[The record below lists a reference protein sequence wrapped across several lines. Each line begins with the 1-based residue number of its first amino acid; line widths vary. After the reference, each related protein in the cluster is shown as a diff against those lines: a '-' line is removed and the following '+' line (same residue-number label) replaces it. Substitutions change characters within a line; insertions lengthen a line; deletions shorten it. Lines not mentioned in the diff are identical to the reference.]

1 VESGEEILGTGS
13 QNAGLW
19 GIAMALEAFM
29 GVHGPGLGDWRL
41 QHPDRHTGCGTSH
54 SQPGPLGD
62 SSQGDLELT
71 PRRRSTITVHWVP
84 GHAGV
89 QGGGITDVT
98 ATVIRFINYNSN
110 LAMQVV
116 NQNLRVHV
124 DYN

>member
-71 PRRRSTITVHWVP
+71 LRDEGAQLQSTGFQDTQASKV
-84 GHAGV
+84 AGSR
-89 QGGGITDVT
+89 T
-98 ATVIRFINYNSN
+98 
-110 LAMQVV
+110 
-116 NQNLRVHV
+116 
-124 DYN
+124 